1 MCTLVMNFQQTARSR
16 VIAENDC
23 RAERTHTCKSYELMD
38 LMRAPP
44 SSLNVEVLT
53 SSVMTN
59 SS

>member
-1 MCTLVMNFQQTARSR
+1 MFTLVVNFQQKARSR
-16 VIAENDC
+16 VVSENDY
-23 RAERTHTCKSYELMD
+23 RAEWTNTYTSYEVMD

-53 SSVMTN
+53 SSVVTN